1 MLREGQGRV
10 RLLTLG
16 VLLLAFLLDV
26 ATPQALVA
34 AILFGVPIALSG
46 MAFSPRFTWGT
57 VALALL
63 GNLTA
68 GVLNAKAEGGLSV
81 LAVANRLLA
90 GLSMAL
96 VGYLTLALL
105 RRAEAQ
111 GRVELALRRAE
122 ALARVYRALDLDLD
136 PEEPEATLLKA
147 TERLARLFGAEAAG
161 LWKKAPGGPAL
172 VGAVGPP
179 PLGVPGRVVRAWE
192 REAPGP
198 VEEGVFA
205 FPLGRYLVLLEGVG
219 PEGEARLKE
228 LALEIQ
234 GRLQAFWEKAQH
246 VSALKELAY
255 SLSHDLRT
263 PLTANLL
270 NLRLALQGAYGP
282 LDEAFRQALANGVA
296 ANEALLRLADN
307 LLELARF
314 ALSGR
319 EPEAVPLKALA
330 EEVAGALGPLFAA
343 RGLECRVEGE
353 EAWVLG
359 QRDALA
365 RAVQHLLENAL
376 EHAPPGSRVSVRLE
390 AWDGV
395 VRLGVEDEGPGVP
408 EALLPHLFRRPVREG
423 RGGLGLYLTRRILEA
438 HGGRVGYER
447 REGRTVFY
455 LELEEVRHASPRVPG

>member
-1 MLREGQGRV
+1 MRP
-10 RLLTLG
+10 LTL
-16 VLLLAFLLDV
+16 VLLLLAFLLDV

-46 MAFSPRFTWGT
+46 MAFSPGFTWAT

-63 GNLTA
+63 GNLVA
-68 GVLNAKAEGGLSV
+68 GLLNARAEGDLS
-81 LAVANRLLA
+81 LLSVANRALA

-105 RRAEAQ
+105 QRAEAQ
-111 GRVELALRRAE
+111 GRAEHALRRAE
-122 ALARVYRALDLDLD
+122 ALARVYRALDLDPQE
-136 PEEPEATLLKA
+136 PEEALLKA
-147 TERLARLFGAEAAG
+147 AEGLAHLFGAKEAS
-161 LWKKAPGGPAL
+161 LWKKAPGGPGL
-172 VGAVGPP
+172 VGAWGPV

-192 REAPGP
+192 RETPGP
-198 VEEGVFA
+198 VGEGAFA
-205 FPLGRYLVLLEGVG
+205 LPLGRYLLLLEGMG
-219 PEGEARLKE
+219 PEGEARLEE
-228 LALEIQ
+228 LALEVQ
-234 GRLQAFWEKAQH
+234 ERLKALLEKARH
-246 VSALKELAY
+246 VAALKELAY

-282 LDEAFRQALANGVA
+282 LNEAFRQALANGVA

-314 ALSGR
+314 ALSGK
-319 EPEAVPLKALA
+319 EPAPVPLKALA
-330 EEVAGALGPLFAA
+330 EEVAEALGPLFAA

-376 EHAPPGSRVSVRLE
+376 EHAPPGSRVRVRLE
-390 AWDGV
+390 AWSGV
-395 VRLGVEDEGPGVP
+395 VRLGVEDEGPGVA
-408 EALLPHLFRRPVREG
+408 EALLPHLFHRPVREG

-455 LELEEVRHASPRVPG
+455 VELEEVRHARPRVPG